1 MVVRYHYQ
9 LSDTDWCVPGRYGGV
24 SNALSGV
31 CTNPADVLKVRMQM
45 HKGKD
50 GAPVSAISMVRSI
63 LKAEGP
69 AAFLSGW
76 QASVMREMSYSAIR
90 MGLYDEIKEVLA
102 GV

>member
-1 MVVRYHYQ
+1 MR
-9 LSDTDWCVPGRYGGV
+9 PRRYGGV

>member
-1 MVVRYHYQ
+1 
-9 LSDTDWCVPGRYGGV
+9 
-24 SNALSGV
+24 
-31 CTNPADVLKVRMQM
+31 MQM

-50 GAPVSAISMVRSI
+50 GAPMSAISMVRSI

-69 AAFLSGW
+69 SAFLSGW

-102 GV
+102 GVYTGLLPGISAHVCDAAMVVCSQIEWVSGAA